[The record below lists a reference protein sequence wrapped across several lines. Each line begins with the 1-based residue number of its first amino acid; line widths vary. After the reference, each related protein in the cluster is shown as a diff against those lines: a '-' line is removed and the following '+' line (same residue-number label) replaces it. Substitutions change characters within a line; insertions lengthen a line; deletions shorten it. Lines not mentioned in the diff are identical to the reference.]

1 MEKERERQ
9 SIESERKRGV
19 EWGSRSISER
29 KRARARARVRARLNA
44 RTTGRRMCSDHIN
57 ASIAM
62 HRAFTNRNAS
72 RLNDV
77 HAIIVLGLP
86 LNYHLLALFET
97 HKFAPAAWKT
107 IVNAL
112 RINGDTHAHRHSYA
126 HALIHACTLK
136 VEAETD

>member
-9 SIESERKRGV
+9 SIERERKREV
-19 EWGSRSISER
+19 EWRSRSISER
-29 KRARARARVRARLNA
+29 KRARARARLNA
-44 RTTGRRMCSDHIN
+44 GTTGTRMCSDHIN

-62 HRAFTNRNAS
+62 HCAFTNRNAS

-97 HKFAPAAWKT
+97 HKFASAAWKT
-107 IVNAL
+107 IVNAF
-112 RINGDTHAHRHSYA
+112 RINGDTNAHRHSHA